1 MGDFNLNLLNV
12 DSHSSTEEFLNTLG
26 TYFYNPHILQPTR
39 ITNHSATLI
48 DNIFFNSLSHHTIS
62 GNLVYDL
69 SDHLPNFLII
79 NSLSTLPKNIEISRR
94 DYSQFNQSNLIN
106 DVESVDWS
114 FNSSSNDVNVMFD
127 TFYSRLSNI
136 IDRHIPIKK
145 LSAKEIKQLSKP
157 WITSGIRRSIR
168 IKNKLYKR
176 FIKTQSAYYH
186 TKFKLYR
193 NKLNHLIKISKVNYY
208 RRYFSSNTTHI
219 KNIWKGIKQ
228 ILVLKPL
235 SNNIPT
241 KLLVSNNEIT
251 DTYHMANSFNDFL
264 LMLLITL

>member
-1 MGDFNLNLLNV
+1 M
-12 DSHSSTEEFLNTLG
+12 
-26 TYFYNPHILQPTR
+26 IC
-39 ITNHSATLI
+39 LI
-48 DNIFFNSLSHHTIS
+48 
-62 GNLVYDL
+62 
-69 SDHLPNFLII
+69 HLPNFLII

-114 FNSSSNDVNVMFD
+114 FNSSSSDVNVMFD

-145 LSAKEIKQLSKP
+145 LSAKKIKQLSKP

-186 TKFKLYR
+186 TKFKLYK
-193 NKLNHLIKISKVNYY
+193 NKLNHLIKISKV
-208 RRYFSSNTTHI
+208 I
-219 KNIWKGIKQ
+219 IIED
-228 ILVLKPL
+228 ILVL
-235 SNNIPT
+235 IQ
-241 KLLVSNNEIT
+241 
-251 DTYHMANSFNDFL
+251 
-264 LMLLITL
+264 LI

>member
-1 MGDFNLNLLNV
+1 M
-12 DSHSSTEEFLNTLG
+12 
-26 TYFYNPHILQPTR
+26 
-39 ITNHSATLI
+39 
-48 DNIFFNSLSHHTIS
+48 
-62 GNLVYDL
+62 
-69 SDHLPNFLII
+69 
-79 NSLSTLPKNIEISRR
+79 
-94 DYSQFNQSNLIN
+94 IN

-193 NKLNHLIKISKVNYY
+193 NKLNHLIKISKVDYY

-228 ILVLKPL
+228 IIALKPL
-235 SNNIPT
+235 CNNIPT
-241 KLLVSNNEIT
+241 SFLLVTMKLLV
-251 DTYHMANSFNDFL
+251 
-264 LMLLITL
+264 LIIWPIHSMIFC